1 MLARLLYLSQ
11 TRGGSSYAKA
21 RPSASGLALIVCC
34 LTGCGDGEILSV
46 PRIFSLSPMRA
57 ALTTSQ
63 TQQFQAIQRNDT
75 PVSWEVD
82 GIPGGNA
89 IVGTITNSGLY
100 SPPRAGGI
108 HIVAAR
114 SSGNDLE
121 TAQAT
126 VAVTDLTGVLT
137 GRYDRQR
144 TGQNR
149 FEYAL
154 TPATVGSSTFG
165 KLFSCPVDGAVYA
178 QPLYVANLPIAG
190 GTHNVVFVATQH
202 NSVYAIDADRG
213 SCHVYWQRKFIDES
227 YLKLPREIT
236 SVPAAKTGNTWDIK
250 DEIGI
255 TGTPVIDPDTGTLY
269 VVTKTREKSPLKRI
283 LGFVRKDKDGGQYHQ
298 RLHALSLV
306 DGSEKF
312 NGPAEIS
319 AALTVPGGGEPKDP
333 LCPSPEGLVAFC
345 TLHQHQRPALL
356 LIDGKVYVA
365 WASHGDVRP
374 HYHGWVI
381 GFNAKNLAERPL
393 LFNTSP
399 NGAAAGIWHMAA
411 DDDGNIYVIT
421 GNGTFDTAA
430 PRTNFGNTFVKL
442 STAGGKLSVADF
454 FTPFNQEDLNPLDLD
469 LGSGGPLV
477 LPDTVGSKAHP
488 RLLVGGDK
496 SGQLYLVSRDRMGG
510 YCEGCPTNSNI
521 VQQLGIEGIDNPCV
535 VCGIFATPAVWEGR
549 LYVQAVRDHLK
560 SYTID
565 DAQISSK
572 PTSVS
577 SRKIGYPGAGP
588 AVSSLGATNGIV
600 WVIDSFMHGT
610 PTGGYWQNGKP
621 SPWPAS
627 KSGPAVLHA
636 YDALDLTNELW
647 NSAQADNNR
656 DQAGHAVKFTVPTVA
671 NGKVYVG
678 TQTEL
683 TVYGLLPN

>member
-1 MLARLLYLSQ
+1 MTICLLGCGLRDLPPGSQ
-11 TRGGSSYAKA
+11 TFY
-21 RPSASGLALIVCC
+21 V
-34 LTGCGDGEILSV
+34 
-46 PRIFSLSPMRA
+46 SPKRV

-63 TQQFQAIQRNDT
+63 TQQFQITQFGGT

-82 GIPGGNA
+82 GILGGNA
-89 IVGTITNSGLY
+89 SVGTITANGLY

-108 HIVAAR
+108 HIVTAR
-114 SSGNDLE
+114 GGDRGLQ

-126 VAVTDLTGVLT
+126 VAVTDLAGIFT

-149 FEYAL
+149 LEYAL
-154 TPATVGSSTFG
+154 TPATVNLSTFG
-165 KLFSCPVDGAVYA
+165 KLFSCAVDGAVYA
-178 QPLYVANLPIAG
+178 QPLYVANVSIAG
-190 GTHNVVFVATQH
+190 GRHNVVFVATQH
-202 NSVYAIDADRG
+202 NSVYAIDADHSPCRI
-213 SCHVYWQRKFIDES
+213 YWQRKFVDKSFLNI
-227 YLKLPREIT
+227 PREVT
-236 SVPAAKTGNTWDIK
+236 PVPAAKTGNTWDIR

-255 TGTPVIDPDTGTLY
+255 TGTPLIDPETGTLY
-269 VVTKTREKSPLKRI
+269 VVTKTREKSPLKRV
-283 LGFVRKDKDGGQYHQ
+283 LGFVRKEKDGGQYHQ
-298 RLHALSLV
+298 RLHALSLA

-312 NGPAEIS
+312 DGPAEIS
-319 AALTVPGGGEPKDP
+319 SALAVPGGGEPPDP
-333 LCPSPEGLVAFC
+333 LCPSPEGHVAFC
-345 TLHQHQRPALL
+345 PLHQHQRSALL
-356 LIDGKVYVA
+356 FMDGKVYVA
-365 WASHGDVRP
+365 WGSHGDVRP

-381 GFNAKNLAERPL
+381 GYNATNLAERPV

-399 NGAAAGIWHMAA
+399 YGAAAGIWHMAG

-421 GNGTFDTAA
+421 GNGPFDTAT
-430 PRTNFGNTFVKL
+430 PRANFGNTFLKL
-442 STAGGKLSVADF
+442 SAKGGTLGVADF

-477 LPDTVGSKAHP
+477 LPESVGSKAHP
-488 RLLVGGDK
+488 RLLLGGDK
-496 SGQLYLVSRDRMGG
+496 SGQLYLVDRDAMGG
-510 YCEGCPTNSNI
+510 YCDGCSSNSNI
-521 VQQLGIEGIDNPCV
+521 VQQLALEGIDEPCV
-535 VCGIFATPAVWEGR
+535 VCGIFATPAIWEGH
-549 LYVQAVRDHLK
+549 LYVQAVRDNLK
-560 SYTID
+560 SYSID
-565 DAQISSK
+565 NARISPR

-588 AVSSLGATNGIV
+588 AISSLGATNGIV

-636 YDALDLTNELW
+636 YDALDLGKELW

-656 DQAGHAVKFTVPTVA
+656 DQAGHAVKFSVPTVA

-683 TVYGLLPN
+683 TVYGLLPD